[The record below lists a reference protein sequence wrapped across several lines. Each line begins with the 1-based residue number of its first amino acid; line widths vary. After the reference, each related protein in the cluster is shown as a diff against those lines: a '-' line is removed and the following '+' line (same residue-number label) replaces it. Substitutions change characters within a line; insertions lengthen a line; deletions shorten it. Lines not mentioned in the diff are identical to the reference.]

1 MEPNKD
7 NENHYDNSESTNE
20 DIFSNIPNDE
30 HEIPQGTPGGKETD
44 EGTESGYYSSPEDK
58 YLALEQ
64 EGVTF
69 TDESNAPLLNS
80 DTIEDGMNGNEDEWD
95 LKGDNTRN
103 SNAFNQDDY
112 LLEDN
117 LDLDEDQ
124 FKSIST
130 DDDVEDINTN
140 DG

>member
-1 MEPNKD
+1 MIPNKD
-7 NENHYDNSESTNE
+7 NDSNYDNSESPN
-20 DIFSNIPNDE
+20 SNVFNDTPRE
-30 HEIPQGTPGGKETD
+30 EQQIPQGTHGGQETD
-44 EGTESGYYSSPEDK
+44 EGTVAGYYSSPDDK

-64 EGVTF
+64 DGVQF
-69 TDESNAPLLNS
+69 TEDSKAPLLNS
-80 DTIEDGMNGNEDEWD
+80 DHVEDGMKGVEDKWKLNGE
-95 LKGDNTRN
+95 NTRN
-103 SNAFNQDDY
+103 SDAFNQDDY

-124 FKSIST
+124 FKSISS